1 MLTVRVAARQLFA
14 QMDAPALKQASALLL
29 QLLSETPLTEPAKD
43 ASALLEGCALAH
55 PAAAVALF
63 LPALLQGVDTKC
75 PARLMVWRLRLLC
88 GLVKCSGVSLV
99 QQQQSS
105 SSAVLAAARAGLAHS
120 DKGVR
125 KAACK
130 LLRHLLHGLI
140 EVSVTL
146 TFWL

>member
-29 QLLSETPLTEPAKD
+29 QLLNETPLTETAKD
-43 ASALLEGCALAH
+43 VSALLEGCALAH

-63 LPALLQGVDTKC
+63 LPALLQGVDSKC

-99 QQQQSS
+99 QQQSS

-130 LLRHLLHGLI
+130 LLRYLLHGLI
-140 EVSVTL
+140 EVSL
-146 TFWL
+146 KLLFWL